1 MKLFFNGM
9 GLAFLISG
17 LSVAFLNN
25 TLQLGEWL
33 ILFGMIGLF
42 LPSIIKN
49 GLKKKSTRKGK

>member
-17 LSVAFLNN
+17 ISVVFLTD
-25 TLQLGEWL
+25 TLQLEKWL
-33 ILFGMIGLF
+33 MPFGMIGLV

-49 GLKKKSTRKGK
+49 GLKQKSTNKE